1 MGGSRERMIGITRKT
16 LDSMLMDFNSTRLT
30 HEILTTFL
38 AEASAIINSRP
49 LVPVSKDTETPTILT
64 PATLLTQKLGSVPV
78 PPGNFKAAN
87 LCYDQ
92 WKRV

>member
-64 PATLLTQKLGSVPV
+64 PATLLTQKLVSVPV